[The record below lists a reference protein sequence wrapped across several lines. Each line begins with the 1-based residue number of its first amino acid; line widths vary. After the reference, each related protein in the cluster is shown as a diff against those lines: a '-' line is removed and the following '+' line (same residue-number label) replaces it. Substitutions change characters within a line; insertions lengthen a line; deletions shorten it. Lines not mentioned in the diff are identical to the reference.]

1 MCVSKSLSH
10 FIQVLLSTYAIFS
23 PVVCSYFALCLPL
36 QFISEGYASHLSQL
50 EYSQRSRPAKTNSA
64 RMVLRK
70 GSFGLGGSG
79 DFLRKRNHLLRTIS
93 SQPGGAVTQVG
104 QQGAPL
110 PMGRP
115 ERAFSQS
122 DGERER
128 AERDGQRSMSVAA
141 GCWGRTGNARLDT
154 ALLSP
159 K

>member
-1 MCVSKSLSH
+1 
-10 FIQVLLSTYAIFS
+10 
-23 PVVCSYFALCLPL
+23 
-36 QFISEGYASHLSQL
+36 
-50 EYSQRSRPAKTNSA
+50 
-64 RMVLRK
+64 MVLRK

-93 SQPGGAVTQVG
+93 SQPNAPT
-104 QQGAPL
+104 PL
-110 PMGRP
+110 PTGRP

-128 AERDGQRSMSVAA
+128 TDRGQRSMSVAA
-141 GCWGRTGNARLDT
+141 GCWKRTGSTKLDS